1 MIRPIE
7 MRDAEQLLALLKEV
21 DQSNV
26 IRYSPGE
33 RKMTVEMQV
42 ELIEETIQSA
52 RSAIFVSEQDDKL
65 TGYCIC
71 RAEPYIRTKHIAEII
86 IGVTDKER
94 HKHVATQLIVRTE
107 QWAQQV
113 GIHRLECSVFE
124 RNEAARRFLQS
135 CGFLEEGK
143 RIDALYVDG
152 QYYDEISFYKLL

>member
-7 MRDAEQLLALLKEV
+7 MRDAEQLLMLLKEI

-33 RKMTVEMQV
+33 RKMTVEMQF

-52 RSAIFVSEQDDKL
+52 RSAIFVSEQEDKL

-71 RAEPYIRTKHIAEII
+71 RAEPYARTKHIAEII

-94 HKHVATQLIVRTE
+94 NKHIATKLLTKTE
-107 QWAQQV
+107 QWAQGV
-113 GIHRLECSVFE
+113 GIHRLECAVFE
-124 RNEAARRFLQS
+124 RNEAARRFLQA

-143 RIDALYVDG
+143 RVDALYVDG